1 MAVGAGG
8 DDVYASLL
16 LTDTYLPGALVLAHS
31 LRDAGTAKKLAIL
44 VTLDSVSAE
53 VITQLKAMYDYVIP
67 VSRVRNDRSNN
78 LSLMNRPDLHSAF
91 TKISLWRQTQ
101 FRKIVYIDADVVA
114 YRAPDELF
122 DLPYAFAAAPDI
134 GWPDIFNTGVMV
146 LTPNQGDYYAL
157 TALAERGVS
166 FDGADQGLLN
176 MYFQNNHHRLS
187 FNYNV
192 TPSAHYQYTPAYMH
206 FQSSINMVH
215 FIGNDK
221 PWLQGRKSMTGNA
234 PYDEIV
240 GRWWAVYDRHYRKE
254 TPANTASDSQLTS
267 STAPPEIV
275 QYYVKG
281 EWEPRVSFVVP
292 VGEFSG
298 QQSEQVSGHTDS
310 APPPHQQE
318 HRPGP
323 ASPIVAWDAQW
334 QPPPAGS
341 KPEAANFPKTHYEM
355 SSDMT
360 PFVPPQRYPSP
371 PKNMWYEVPK
381 QAPAPPTS
389 QPKAIFPWEE
399 HRSAP
404 TRVFADLPALYPSP
418 SKQQIEPPTP
428 TTPTIKISQAWNNF
442 TRTNA
447 WDDVPEIEKYVDGL
461 QQKSRRTKNRGL
473 KLGGLPQSAFAP
485 DEDDDADVPWRFRG
499 LRVTDFPVDRPSLP
513 VTPAPLRRSKFWG
526 GGGGGGSP
534 GLGGLGGEDE
544 EEKRLPA
551 AAGVPAQSDWDPLA
565 QLQKLARQHMLS
577 WALKRNAGGAPDGP
591 EADDT
596 QVDHTDTPAPVFAVR
611 ALRTALFGTPAP
623 RESEAKHEKELVA
636 NKNKPVIQ
644 RTDSGKS
651 VDLRSPSRPQ
661 GILLTPGTGTSR
673 RKRVSFGHDVKA
685 GGNVRIGDD
694 SALPDELPGKFPA
707 SPFVAGKSET
717 TSKAK
722 SQQPRP
728 RTRLA
733 EALERARQNKSK
745 GVAAASAADSRCQD
759 AKTKPARQDSLQ
771 EKKPDE
777 DQWEEIEDDNDDV
790 DPDADRDMN
799 VTVDLNEPQS
809 RSGKYWKSQF
819 EDYHAEAKAEMG
831 KLVRYKALAKSY
843 AQQKDSEALGLHAR
857 LREEQEKVRRMERQ
871 LAASGR
877 QVTAKA
883 KREGGHYDAE
893 LVEDLARQTSLAREY
908 KEQVKDLELLLQDME
923 HEDDQEQDAEG
934 RAGTRQHRVTSPRT
948 HTTLLEAQRE
958 LRRARIQVKELER
971 LKEERDRLKSE
982 LRFAEQRASKLAE
995 ENKKLAADLA
1005 QSGSKVSG
1013 LEKEA
1018 SALKTQAR
1026 QRDRELRKLKEDH
1039 EKLKENAKARYLE
1052 AEQVVHKKNDKIS
1065 SLKDELQSLKSAGLA
1080 SRVSARAKELE
1091 RKLRSRGETLEPRD
1105 KEDALTLMEEA
1116 EEESTLLRGELD
1128 KLRQLSVKKGLIA
1141 PPRQAGVVRASRR
1154 ESPEE
1159 QVAVLK
1165 ALSRGAAK
1173 APASSGMPREKAES
1187 EASNR
1192 ASADLERRLERAKG
1206 KFRTKQTHADKGT
1219 PMPERLI
1226 TAPGSSP
1233 LSSSN
1238 HFLLLLSDSALPL
1251 GSFALSSGLE
1261 SYLAHNPTGPGGAGG
1276 GSIAAFLPISVAAYA
1291 SANLPFALA
1300 AHRDPSAAALFDLAD
1315 ALDAATICAVGR
1327 RASVAQGHA
1336 LLSVWERSF
1345 APALPSPR
1353 DGVDGDALRAFSAL
1367 LRRAS
1372 SSPSPSPP
1380 EISAH
1385 LAPLFGAVAS
1395 RLGLSA
1401 RQAAYVF
1408 VLAHVKAVVSAAV
1421 RVRAGMIGPFQAQK
1435 VLASATVQ
1443 DLVAAVIDREWET
1456 RPDEAGQTV
1465 PAMDLWIGRH
1475 EILYSR
1481 IFNS

>member
-1 MAVGAGG
+1 M
-8 DDVYASLL
+8 
-16 LTDTYLPGALVLAHS
+16 
-31 LRDAGTAKKLAIL
+31 
-44 VTLDSVSAE
+44 
-53 VITQLKAMYDYVIP
+53 
-67 VSRVRNDRSNN
+67 
-78 LSLMNRPDLHSAF
+78 
-91 TKISLWRQTQ
+91 
-101 FRKIVYIDADVVA
+101 
-114 YRAPDELF
+114 
-122 DLPYAFAAAPDI
+122 
-134 GWPDIFNTGVMV
+134 
-146 LTPNQGDYYAL
+146 
-157 TALAERGVS
+157 
-166 FDGADQGLLN
+166 
-176 MYFQNNHHRLS
+176 
-187 FNYNV
+187 
-192 TPSAHYQYTPAYMH
+192 
-206 FQSSINMVH
+206 
-215 FIGNDK
+215 
-221 PWLQGRKSMTGNA
+221 
-234 PYDEIV
+234 
-240 GRWWAVYDRHYRKE
+240 
-254 TPANTASDSQLTS
+254 
-267 STAPPEIV
+267 
-275 QYYVKG
+275 
-281 EWEPRVSFVVP
+281 
-292 VGEFSG
+292 
-298 QQSEQVSGHTDS
+298 
-310 APPPHQQE
+310 
-318 HRPGP
+318 
-323 ASPIVAWDAQW
+323 
-334 QPPPAGS
+334 
-341 KPEAANFPKTHYEM
+341 
-355 SSDMT
+355 
-360 PFVPPQRYPSP
+360 
-371 PKNMWYEVPK
+371 
-381 QAPAPPTS
+381 
-389 QPKAIFPWEE
+389 
-399 HRSAP
+399 
-404 TRVFADLPALYPSP
+404 
-418 SKQQIEPPTP
+418 
-428 TTPTIKISQAWNNF
+428 
-442 TRTNA
+442 
-447 WDDVPEIEKYVDGL
+447 
-461 QQKSRRTKNRGL
+461 
-473 KLGGLPQSAFAP
+473 
-485 DEDDDADVPWRFRG
+485 
-499 LRVTDFPVDRPSLP
+499 
-513 VTPAPLRRSKFWG
+513 
-526 GGGGGGSP
+526 
-534 GLGGLGGEDE
+534 
-544 EEKRLPA
+544 
-551 AAGVPAQSDWDPLA
+551 
-565 QLQKLARQHMLS
+565 
-577 WALKRNAGGAPDGP
+577 
-591 EADDT
+591 
-596 QVDHTDTPAPVFAVR
+596 
-611 ALRTALFGTPAP
+611 
-623 RESEAKHEKELVA
+623 
-636 NKNKPVIQ
+636 
-644 RTDSGKS
+644 
-651 VDLRSPSRPQ
+651 
-661 GILLTPGTGTSR
+661 
-673 RKRVSFGHDVKA
+673 
-685 GGNVRIGDD
+685 RIGDD

-1192 ASADLERRLERAKG
+1192 ASGPSVLSDRGNIQNTRSSSSTGQDSNFMAFGQQGKDKLDVVKPKSKASDDVVITSRTSWPPSTFDQPSQRDVPARSASPRDENRHHRIDLVESRFARLGVPDVNASTMWSMNTSRTTLPADRRAAAIARLERKKAARTGEVTQTG
-1206 KFRTKQTHADKGT
+1206 KNK
-1219 PMPERLI
+1219 E
-1226 TAPGSSP
+1226 
-1233 LSSSN
+1233 N
-1238 HFLLLLSDSALPL
+1238 V
-1251 GSFALSSGLE
+1251 
-1261 SYLAHNPTGPGGAGG
+1261 GP
-1276 GSIAAFLPISVAAYA
+1276 
-1291 SANLPFALA
+1291 
-1300 AHRDPSAAALFDLAD
+1300 R
-1315 ALDAATICAVGR
+1315 VGFC
-1327 RASVAQGHA
+1327 
-1336 LLSVWERSF
+1336 E
-1345 APALPSPR
+1345 
-1353 DGVDGDALRAFSAL
+1353 
-1367 LRRAS
+1367 
-1372 SSPSPSPP
+1372 
-1380 EISAH
+1380 
-1385 LAPLFGAVAS
+1385 
-1395 RLGLSA
+1395 
-1401 RQAAYVF
+1401 
-1408 VLAHVKAVVSAAV
+1408 
-1421 RVRAGMIGPFQAQK
+1421 
-1435 VLASATVQ
+1435 
-1443 DLVAAVIDREWET
+1443 
-1456 RPDEAGQTV
+1456 
-1465 PAMDLWIGRH
+1465 
-1475 EILYSR
+1475 
-1481 IFNS
+1481 